1 MDFKSLDKNEFKK
14 LFPVTDNATLSK
26 QYKVTESTVR
36 MWGAKLKLRKKS
48 WGWTKEEEQY
58 LLKSYPNLM
67 ATELAKTLKRSRWS
81 VINKYRELTGLREQ
95 K

>member
-1 MDFKSLDKNEFKK
+1 MNFKSLDKNEFKK
-14 LFPVTDNATLSK
+14 LFPVTPNVDLSK
-26 QYKVTESTVR
+26 KYDVTESTIR
-36 MWGAKLKLRKKS
+36 MWAAKLKLRKKS

-67 ATELAKTLKRSRWS
+67 AIELAKTLKRSRWS
-81 VINKYRELTGLREQ
+81 VINKYRELKGLREQ

>member
-1 MDFKSLDKNEFKK
+1 MNFKSLDQNEFKK
-14 LFPVTDNATLSK
+14 LFPVTQNADLAK
-26 QYKVTESTVR
+26 MYKVKESTVR
-36 MWGAKLKLRKKS
+36 NWAAKLKLHKKS
-48 WGWTKEEEQY
+48 WGWTKKEEEY

-67 ATELAKTLKRSRWS
+67 ATELAKTLKRSRWA